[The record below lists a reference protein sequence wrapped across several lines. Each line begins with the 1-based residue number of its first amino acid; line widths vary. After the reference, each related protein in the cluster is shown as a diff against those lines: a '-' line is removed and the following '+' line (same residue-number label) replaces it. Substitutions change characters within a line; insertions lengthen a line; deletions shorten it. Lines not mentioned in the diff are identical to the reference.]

1 MFHGNARLTPFG
13 RELLVRRI
21 RDDGWPVPVAAAS
34 MGVSR
39 ATAYKWLGRYRTD
52 GVAGLVDRPSRPQS
66 SPRAVPA
73 DVTAAVLAARRER
86 REGPHRLGARLGLA
100 RSTVYRILRRHG
112 ESRLRDRDRCT
123 KHVIRYE
130 RDRPGELVHLDVKKL
145 GRIPD
150 GGGHRVHGRAA
161 APRGRGLGYDYLH
174 VAVDDHSRLAF
185 VQVYPDERA
194 PSCAA
199 FLADAV
205 TFFAAQG
212 VIIERVL
219 TDNARAYTDGRAFR
233 VALTALGI
241 QHRRTRPY
249 RPQTNG
255 KAERFNRTL
264 QDEWAYDQP
273 YATNTARL
281 ASLPDWLHRYN
292 YHRPHTAIGGRP
304 PASRVNNLCGNY
316 T

>member
-1 MFHGNARLTPFG
+1 MHRNARLTPLS

-21 RDDGWPVPVAAAS
+21 LEHGWPVPVAAAS

-39 ATAYKWLGRYRTD
+39 ATAYKWLARYQEAGR
-52 GVAGLVDRPSRPQS
+52 AGLVDRPSRPAR
-66 SPRAVPA
+66 SPRALA
-73 DVTAAVLAARRER
+73 AAVTVRVLAERQQR
-86 REGPHRLGARLGLA
+86 REGPHRLAARLGLA

-123 KHVIRYE
+123 RQIVRYE
-130 RDRPGELVHLDVKKL
+130 RDRPGELLHLDVKKL

-150 GGGHRVHGRAA
+150 GGGHRMHGRAT

-185 VQVYPDERA
+185 VQVYPDERTTT
-194 PSCAA
+194 CAA
-199 FLADAV
+199 FLRDAV
-205 TFFAAQG
+205 AFFATHG
-212 VIIERVL
+212 VTVERVL
-219 TDNARAYTDGRAFR
+219 TDNARAYTTGRPFPA
-233 VALTALGI
+233 ALAACGI

-264 QDEWAYDQP
+264 LDEWAYQQL
-273 YATNTARL
+273 YSSNTDRL
-281 ASLPDWLHRYN
+281 AALPGWLHEYN
-292 YHRPHTAIGGRP
+292 YHRSHTALGGRP
-304 PASRVNNLCGNY
+304 PASRVNNLGGHY

>member
-1 MFHGNARLTPFG
+1 MAHGNARLTPFG

-21 RDDGWPVPVAAAS
+21 LDEGWPVPVATAS

-39 ATAYKWLGRYRTD
+39 ATADKWLGRYRRE
-52 GVAGLVDRPSRPQS
+52 GAVGLADRPSRPRT
-66 SPRAVPA
+66 SPRALPDA
-73 DVTAAVLAARRER
+73 VTATVRAARRER
-86 REGPHRLGARLGLA
+86 RAGPHRLGHRLGLA
-100 RSTVYRILRRHG
+100 RSSVYRILRRHG

-123 KHVIRYE
+123 RQVVRYE
-130 RDRPGELVHLDVKKL
+130 RERPGDLLHVDVKKL

-150 GGGHRVHGRAA
+150 GGGHRLHGRAT

-185 VQVYPDERA
+185 VQVHADERA
-194 PSCAA
+194 PTCAA

-205 TFFAAQG
+205 AFFAGHG
-212 VIIERVL
+212 VAVERVL
-219 TDNARAYTDGRAFR
+219 TDNARASTVGRPFR
-233 VALTALGI
+233 AALADLGI

-264 QDEWAYDQP
+264 QDEWAYDQL
-273 YATNTARL
+273 YATNGARL

-292 YHRPHTAIGGRP
+292 HHRPHTALGHRP
-304 PASRVNNLCGNY
+304 PASRVNNLCGNHS
-316 T
+316 